1 MDYKVIWTE
10 GALTDIESIA
20 QYIEKDS
27 FFYASSVVS
36 KIIDISKLISTFPL
50 SGRMI
55 PEEENEFVR
64 EHFVYNYRLIYE
76 IQGNIVYVLAIVHSK
91 RMLYPELKQRFKK

>member
-10 GALTDIESIA
+10 EALTDVESIA

-36 KIIDISKLISTFPL
+36 KIINTSKLIATFPL

-55 PEEENEFVR
+55 PEEENELVR

-76 IQGNIVYVLAIVHSK
+76 IQDNIVYILAIVHGR
-91 RMLYPELKQRFKK
+91 RMLYPDFKTRIKK